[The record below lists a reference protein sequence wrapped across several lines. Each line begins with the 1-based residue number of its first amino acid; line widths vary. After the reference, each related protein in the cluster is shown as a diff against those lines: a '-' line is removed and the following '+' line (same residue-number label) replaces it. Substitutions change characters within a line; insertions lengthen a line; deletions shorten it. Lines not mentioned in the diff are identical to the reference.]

1 MTDEILFEQRG
12 HAGVVVLNR
21 PKALNALNHPM
32 VKELA
37 RQLDAW
43 EQDPAIRHVVL
54 TGAGEKAFCAG
65 GDIRKIYDMKKN
77 GEPGL
82 SEFFRD
88 EYMLNARIKAFAK
101 PYISLLD
108 GIVMGGGVGLSV
120 HGSHRVGTEFVMF
133 AMPETGIG
141 FFPDV
146 GGTYFLP
153 RMPRETGTYCAMSAG
168 RLKQADLLA
177 TGVLTHSISRESVEP
192 LLKSLET
199 AEDVDAAIASFVTD
213 PGVSD
218 LMSHADLIETCFSA
232 GTVADI
238 MSRLDGSEDAFAH
251 ATAEAIRAKSP
262 TSVHL
267 ALAQVR
273 RGAALDFN
281 GCMKLEYRIVSRILE
296 GHDFFEGV
304 RAVLVDKD
312 HAPKWRPDSLDQ
324 VDTADLQAYFE
335 EPSTGDLPLT

>member
-1 MTDEILFEQRG
+1 MTDEILFEKRG
-12 HAGVVVLNR
+12 HAGVVTLNR
-21 PKALNALNHPM
+21 PRALNALNHPM
-32 VKELA
+32 VSALA
-37 RQLDAW
+37 RQLDVWA
-43 EQDPAIRHVVL
+43 DDDSVRHVVL

-65 GDIRKIYDMKKN
+65 GDIRKIYDMKQS

-82 SEFFRD
+82 AEFFRD
-88 EYMLNARIKAFAK
+88 EYMLNAQIKSYPK
-101 PYISLLD
+101 PYISLID

-153 RMPRETGTYCAMSAG
+153 RMPRFTGTYCAMSAG

-177 TGVLTHSISRESVEP
+177 TGVLTHAMDRENVGA
-192 LLKSLET
+192 LLADLET
-199 AEDVDAAIASFVTD
+199 ATDVDAAIEAYAVD
-213 PGVSD
+213 PGASD
-218 LMSHADLIETCFSA
+218 LMIHGDLIETAFSA
-232 GTVADI
+232 GSVAGI
-238 MSRLDGSEDAFAH
+238 MERLDASDEDFAVR
-251 ATAEAIRAKSP
+251 TAEQIRAKSP

-267 ALAQVR
+267 AFEQMR
-273 RGAALDFN
+273 RGADLDFN
-281 GCMKLEYRIVSRILE
+281 GCMKLEYRIVSRVVE

-312 HAPKWRPDSLDQ
+312 HAPKWTPDRLDQ

-335 EPSTGDLPLT
+335 RPVGGDLPLD